1 MAPPRS
7 SFFHLLLSCF
17 LLAATSRSS
26 DAGGGAPQLQDIDCS
41 TEGNY
46 TATDAY
52 AAKLNQL
59 LATLPITTVSKNGGF
74 FNGTV
79 GQGTPVVVYGLA
91 MCSADFSRPD
101 CTDCLTAASSNAT
114 GLAKRCPGSVTASIM
129 FDQCMIRYSNR
140 SFFGTAETDIAFSQ
154 TSSEIVASKIQY
166 SDNLKQG
173 LAYLSAQAA
182 MSPERFAASSTAPF
196 ALVQCTWDLPSDKC
210 KACIDTLS
218 ANATNLF
225 QVGIEGQTKTYSCRV
240 RYSNASFT
248 VVPLV
253 DPAGG

>member
-7 SFFHLLLSCF
+7 CFFHLLLSCF

-140 SFFGTAETDIAFSQ
+140 SFFGTAETGMILILYREINLQCKIYINIIKQECRCQCKNHSLNHYLGKNANCYSILVQ
-154 TSSEIVASKIQY
+154 VSEVMSVVEKKSKI
-166 SDNLKQG
+166 NNKQR
-173 LAYLSAQAA
+173 ARRTY
-182 MSPERFAASSTAPF
+182 M
-196 ALVQCTWDLPSDKC
+196 LVENIYK
-210 KACIDTLS
+210 
-218 ANATNLF
+218 
-225 QVGIEGQTKTYSCRV
+225 
-240 RYSNASFT
+240 
-248 VVPLV
+248 
-253 DPAGG
+253 